1 MKSFIVIF
9 SASPAEVGPGVLG
22 LGRGDDEADQDAR
35 GGLVGDHRHPGPGA
49 RVGDEGGVVKPGDLM
64 EDVWI

>member
-9 SASPAEVGPGVLG
+9 SASPAEVGPRVLC
-22 LGRGDDEADQDAR
+22 LGRGDDEADQNAR
-35 GGLVGDHRHPGPGA
+35 GGLVGDHRDPGPGP
-49 RVGDEGGVVKPGDLM
+49 RVGDEGGVVKPGDLT